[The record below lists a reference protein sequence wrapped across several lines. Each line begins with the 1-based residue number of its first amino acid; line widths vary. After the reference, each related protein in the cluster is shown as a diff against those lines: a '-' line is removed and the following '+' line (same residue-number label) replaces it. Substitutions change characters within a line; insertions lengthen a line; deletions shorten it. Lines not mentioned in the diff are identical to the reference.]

1 MKVKLHFI
9 TPDVSETGYLGIQS
23 DWLMSCSFLILQE
36 KFYVMLLFFCYC
48 NNFLLWMI
56 QTRDNF
62 SYIGEGY

>member
-48 NNFLLWMI
+48 NNFLL
-56 QTRDNF
+56 
-62 SYIGEGY
+62 